1 MCTCTVRSLVSQRA
15 HGEITLSIVS
25 IIRLHVMNNDKQ
37 METGRKKEASRTEIF
52 TSNLM
57 DLIKV
62 PALTSWQYLLPWLP
76 KDLHEFIHGLYRLA
90 EKFTISRMDL
100 MVVQLLKLCWNPIST
115 YLLKILGLAHFL
127 SHHKRTAPESA
138 WKPIQTL
145 RLFGPHQSSINSFY
159 TSPNGVHFKKTKEI
173 GCESTLRY

>member
-1 MCTCTVRSLVSQRA
+1 MGGSQTLGTDSRSSSTLMLLMCTCTVRSLVSQRA

-62 PALTSWQYLLPWLP
+62 PALAS
-76 KDLHEFIHGLYRLA
+76 
-90 EKFTISRMDL
+90 
-100 MVVQLLKLCWNPIST
+100 
-115 YLLKILGLAHFL
+115 
-127 SHHKRTAPESA
+127 
-138 WKPIQTL
+138 
-145 RLFGPHQSSINSFY
+145 
-159 TSPNGVHFKKTKEI
+159 
-173 GCESTLRY
+173 